1 MSSYAMALHNV
12 VLAGP
17 TLFGPVINK
26 AAAIASESL
35 SYSHNKYF
43 VLLIITVMVNCNAF
57 FCFLLSGFLD

>member
-12 VLAGP
+12 ILAGP
-17 TLFGPVINK
+17 TLFGPVVNK

-43 VLLIITVMVNCNAF
+43 VLLIITVMVICNVI
-57 FCFLLSGFLD
+57 FLLSLVCFS